1 MPPNPLQDSEIIVG
15 DVMSIEQVS
24 KSSVLIAGAGIGG
37 FATAL
42 SLLRRGIDCDVFEQA
57 PELREGGAGLWISM
71 NGVRV
76 LRDLGLTEQVEQNCI
91 AAERRSIRLWNTG
104 DRWSLYNRSSDAA
117 RNQPY
122 LLLRAH
128 LLKILVDGVR
138 QLKPSAIH
146 LNAHVVGFSQNDE
159 GVRVKLADA
168 SEVEGRALIG
178 ADGAHSKVRLGL
190 IGKIESQYTK
200 AIAWRGLVP
209 VDRLAPHQRD
219 PEVATWIGPNAHVT
233 AYPVRWQDTV

>member
-1 MPPNPLQDSEIIVG
+1 
-15 DVMSIEQVS
+15 MSLEQVS

-37 FATAL
+37 LAMAL

-57 PELREGGAGLWISM
+57 SELREVGAGLWISM

-104 DRWSLYNRSSDAA
+104 DRWPLYNRSSDAA

-138 QLKPSAIH
+138 ELKPGAIH
-146 LNAHVVGFSQNDE
+146 LSAHVVGFSQDDE
-159 GVRVKLADA
+159 GVRAKLADG
-168 SEVEGRALIG
+168 SEVEGRALM
-178 ADGAHSKVRLGL
+178 ALTVR
-190 IGKIESQYTK
+190 IRRS
-200 AIAWRGLVP
+200 V
-209 VDRLAPHQRD
+209 LASS
-219 PEVATWIGPNAHVT
+219 ATSRASTRRPSPGVVSCRST
-233 AYPVRWQDTV
+233 ALRRISANPRWQPGSDPPLMSRPIRSVGRTPS